1 MDKEIILLK
10 VSSALLTLTEREDSR
25 SGYRPGWDN
34 NCPLSVGQMNRILA
48 GNLEDQSATLPAG
61 KSQKGEAYGTGSES
75 ENGKQYIY
83 KKDWADNLCCSIPLQ

>member
-10 VSSALLTLTEREDSR
+10 VSSALLTLTERQNSR

-61 KSQKGEAYGTGSES
+61 KSHERRSLW
-75 ENGKQYIY
+75 
-83 KKDWADNLCCSIPLQ
+83 DRL

>member
-10 VSSALLTLTEREDSR
+10 VSSALLTLTERQNSR

-75 ENGKQYIY
+75 KNGKQYIY
-83 KKDWADNLCCSIPLQ
+83 KKDWADNLCCPIPLQ